1 MKRILIAAGLS
12 LMLAAPV
19 AATESETV
27 YWDGLLPVM
36 EPYEDP
42 FLELTYEDLADLR
55 FIYDYE
61 QDPEKFAEFEDY
73 PAQVEEARAR
83 LTAQGLDIAYLFSMR
98 DVVRE
103 KRRQAYEGVNES
115 LIGKTVRM
123 PGYML
128 PLQLDG
134 RKTTEFL
141 LVPTVGACIHTPPP
155 APNQVVYVSYP
166 EGIEI
171 TGLYTPVWITGPML
185 GQSSRQEVNLVD
197 GQASVDVAYRID
209 ALKVEPYE

>member
-1 MKRILIAAGLS
+1 MKRLILATGLS
-12 LMLAAPV
+12 LLLSAPV
-19 AATESETV
+19 AATESEVV
-27 YWDGLLPVM
+27 YWDGLLPVQ

-42 FLELTYEDLADLR
+42 FLDLTYEDLADLR

-61 QDPEKFAEFEDY
+61 QDPQKFAEFEDY

-83 LTAQGLDIAYLFSMR
+83 LTDQGLDIQYLFGMR
-98 DVVRE
+98 DIVRE
-103 KRRQAYEGVNES
+103 KRREAYESVNED
-115 LIGKTVRM
+115 LIGKSVRI

-155 APNQVVYVSYP
+155 APNQVVYVTYP
-166 EGIEI
+166 EGIEV
-171 TGLYTPVWITGPML
+171 TGLYTPVWITGDML
-185 GQSSRQEVNLVD
+185 SDLSRREVNLVD

-209 ALKVEPYE
+209 ALKVEEYK